1 MDSELFSAL
10 EQRIETLLS
19 GYVALKQEN
28 ARLTEENRRF
38 LSEREGLKGRIDA
51 ILSRIEA
58 V

>member
-10 EQRIETLLS
+10 EQRIETLLN

-51 ILSRIEA
+51 ILRRIEA